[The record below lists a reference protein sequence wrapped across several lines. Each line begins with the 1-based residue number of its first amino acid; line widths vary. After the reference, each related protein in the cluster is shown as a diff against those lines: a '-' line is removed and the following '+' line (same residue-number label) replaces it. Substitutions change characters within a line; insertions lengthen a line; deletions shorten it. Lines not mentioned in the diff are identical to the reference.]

1 MATSYDN
8 ISLNHFT
15 DHLIYLS
22 TASSFWFS
30 LNSSYEHDFHH
41 LLELTLSELLTLDK

>member
-8 ISLNHFT
+8 ISLDHLA

-22 TASSFWFS
+22 TASSFWVS
-30 LNSSYEHDFHH
+30 PNSSYKHDFHL
-41 LLELTLSELLTLDK
+41 LLELTVGTPDLG